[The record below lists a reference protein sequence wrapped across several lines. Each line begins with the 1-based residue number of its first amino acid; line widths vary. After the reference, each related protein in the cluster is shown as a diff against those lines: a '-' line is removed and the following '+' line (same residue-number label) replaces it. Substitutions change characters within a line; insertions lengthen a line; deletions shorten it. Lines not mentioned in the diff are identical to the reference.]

1 MGETLTCSK
10 CIWGDPDSDM
20 GAYICRLDYGLRY
33 GWSEC
38 DCELCKVWLK
48 EMNGLKQKTKSKKL
62 EEN

>member
-1 MGETLTCSK
+1 
-10 CIWGDPDSDM
+10 M